1 MNRTFHIAMA
11 MLVSYG
17 GVFSSAQTTAPPTE
31 QKPESQTTSSDSK
44 QETPPA
50 GSAKA
55 VFGSGS
61 MSASSAITQAAQ
73 AAQAARARA
82 KATAAMGPLVILT
95 DTKGVDFGPYFQR
108 VLHDVR
114 INWYNLIPESA
125 RAPLMKKGKLVIEF
139 SILKDGTVTGMKLV
153 DSSGDVALDSAAWR
167 GVKTSNPFP
176 PLPNEFSGQYIAL
189 RFTFFY
195 NPDRA
200 DLEVGALA
208 SPTGQSSSKSGIKV
222 SIAPT
227 DGGKVPIGGS
237 EVVDATVTGSTN
249 TAVKWSLTGVGC
261 SGSACGMMS
270 GDLYLA
276 PKVLPSPPS
285 VVLTATSEADS
296 TASAWVTVQLMK
308 PDSPR

>member
-1 MNRTFHIAMA
+1 MNRTFHLAITV
-11 MLVSYG
+11 LFSCF
-17 GVFSSAQTTAPPTE
+17 GVFSFAQTTTPPNE
-31 QKPESQTTSSDSK
+31 QKQEAPASPAVPSSQP
-44 QETPPA
+44 PPA

-61 MSASSAITQAAQ
+61 MSAGSAIAQ
-73 AAQAARARA
+73 ASRAAA

-114 INWYNLIPESA
+114 MNWYNLIPESA

-139 SILKDGTVTGMKLV
+139 SILKDGVVTGMKLV

-222 SIAPT
+222 SISPT

-249 TAVKWSLTGVGC
+249 TGVKWSVTGVGC
-261 SGSACGMMS
+261 SGPACGIMS

-296 TASAWVTVQLMK
+296 TASAWVTVQLM
-308 PDSPR
+308 PRSETGDQE